1 MRTRAAADRRSADP
15 RDFNALLRAFLE
27 GLRVERYSRSSQ
39 EHARLVLPRLFDHL
53 RDERIRDIRRV
64 DEAQL
69 VAYAR
74 RLATAPTASGAPLS
88 LSAQASYLGTIRRF
102 FSFLETRSVI
112 LRNPAHGVPLP
123 RVRRLPKAILSEA
136 QARRLM
142 NAPSPW
148 SIMGRRDRAIL
159 ETLYGSGLRLGECVR
174 VLASDLDLWDRTLL
188 VRNGKGK
195 KDRMVPLTGRAT
207 IALDVYL
214 KESRPEFLRDPKEA
228 ALFLTRQGRQMGM
241 HTVRLMMKRHA
252 VGAKI
257 PGRVYP
263 HLLRHA
269 CATHLLQ
276 GGADIR
282 HVQEL
287 LGHARLETTA
297 LYTRVVAPDLRRVV
311 TRSHPRER
319 TWRRRWAR

>member
-1 MRTRAAADRRSADP
+1 VRTRAAADPRSFD
-15 RDFNALLRAFLE
+15 ALLRVFLE
-27 GLRVERYSRSSQ
+27 DLRVSHYSLSSQ

-53 RDERIRDIRRV
+53 RDERIRDVRRV
-64 DEAQL
+64 GEAQL

-74 RLATAPTASGAPLS
+74 RLATAPTASGALLS

-102 FSFLETRSVI
+102 FSFLEGRSVI
-112 LRNPAHGVPLP
+112 LRNPTRTLPLP
-123 RVRRLPKAILSEA
+123 RVRRLPRAILSEG

-148 SIMGRRDRAIL
+148 SVMGRRDRAIL

-174 VLASDLDLWDRTLL
+174 IVASDLDLWDRTLL

-195 KDRMVPLTGRAT
+195 KDRMVPVTGRAA

-214 KESRPEFLRDPKEA
+214 KESRPELLRDPKEA
-228 ALFLTRQGRQMGM
+228 ALFLTREGRQMGM
-241 HTVRLMMKRHA
+241 HTMRLMMKRHA
-252 VGAKI
+252 VDARI
-257 PGRVYP
+257 PGRAYP

-297 LYTRVVAPDLRRVV
+297 LYTRVLAEDLRRVV
-311 TRSHPRER
+311 ARSHPRER
-319 TWRRRWAR
+319 TWRRRGAR